1 MAMVNRHYSIVMSGL
16 VMLLLLLANCGETE
30 QVGETER
37 VLSVKAMVV
46 KSSDRAI
53 STSYTGS
60 LEGERQAIL
69 YTKLAEAVDS
79 IWVKQGDTV
88 SSGQVLLSLDRSGPT
103 SSYREVH
110 STYLNAEKNFHKM
123 EYLFAEGAISES
135 DYDATKTSYEVSQAN
150 LDAVTRLVEIQT
162 PISGIVASINVLPG
176 DFVAVGQ
183 ELVTVATRDRL
194 RIRFG
199 VNTND
204 IRFFE
209 LGAEVRILSDVVDGV
224 GRGTIAAIASSADPT
239 TRTFEVKAIINNS
252 ERLFNPGMFVH
263 LEYIRERLDGVV
275 AIPRQAVL
283 MLDGMETV
291 FSIVNGQ
298 AQKRLVSLGAELSG
312 EVVIESGLLPGDTL
326 VTLGQDYLE
335 DGVSVNIT
343 ALNETAP

>member
-1 MAMVNRHYSIVMSGL
+1 MSGL
-16 VMLLLLLANCGETE
+16 VIILLLLTNCGETE

-46 KSSDRAI
+46 ESNDRTI
-53 STSYTGS
+53 TTSYTGS

-69 YTKLAEAVDS
+69 YAKLAEAVDS
-79 IWVKQGDTV
+79 IWVEQGSTV

-103 SSYREVH
+103 SSYREVQ
-110 STYLNAEKNFHKM
+110 STYLNAEKNFRKM

-135 DYDATKTSYEVSQAN
+135 DYDAAKTSYEVSQAN

-162 PISGIVASINVLPG
+162 PISGVVASINVLQG

-183 ELVTVATRDRL
+183 ELATVATRDRL

-199 VNTND
+199 VNPND
-204 IRFFE
+204 IRSFE
-209 LGAEVRILSDVVDGV
+209 LGTEVTVRSNVVNGV
-224 GRGTIAAIASSADPT
+224 GRGKISAIASSADPT
-239 TRTFEVKAIINNS
+239 TRTFEVKAVIDNS
-252 ERLFNPGMFVH
+252 QHLFNPGMFVH
-263 LEYIRERLDGVV
+263 LEYIRERLDDVV

-291 FSIVNGQ
+291 FSISNGQ
-298 AQKRLVSLGAELSG
+298 AKKRLVALGAELSG
-312 EVVIESGLLPGDTL
+312 EVVIESGLMPGDTL
-326 VTLGQDYLE
+326 VILGQDYLE

-343 ALNETAP
+343 ALGETAP

>member
-1 MAMVNRHYSIVMSGL
+1 MVNRYYSIVMSGL
-16 VMLLLLLANCGETE
+16 VMLLLLLASCGETE

-46 KSSDRAI
+46 ESSDRAI
-53 STSYTGS
+53 TTSYTGS
-60 LEGERQAIL
+60 LEGERQAVL
-69 YTKLAEAVDS
+69 YAKLAEAVDS
-79 IWVKQGDTV
+79 VWVKQGVTV

-110 STYLNAEKNFHKM
+110 STYMNAEKNFRKM

-135 DYDATKTSYEVSQAN
+135 DYDAAKTSYEVSQAN

-162 PISGIVASINVLPG
+162 PISGVVASINVLPG

-183 ELVTVATRDRL
+183 ELATVATRDRL

-199 VNTND
+199 VNPND

-209 LGAEVRILSDVVDGV
+209 LGAEVTILSNVADGL
-224 GRGTIAAIASSADPT
+224 GRGKIAAIASSADPT
-239 TRTFEVKAIINNS
+239 TRTFEVKAVIDNS
-252 ERLFNPGMFVH
+252 QHLFNPGMFVH

-298 AQKRLVSLGAELSG
+298 AQKRLVTLGAELSG

-326 VTLGQDYLE
+326 VILGQDYLE

-343 ALNETAP
+343 AVGETAP